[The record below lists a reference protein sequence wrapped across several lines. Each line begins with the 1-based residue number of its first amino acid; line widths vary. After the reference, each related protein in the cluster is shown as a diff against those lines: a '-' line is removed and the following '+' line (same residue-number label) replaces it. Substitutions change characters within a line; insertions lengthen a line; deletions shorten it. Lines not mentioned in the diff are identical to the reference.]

1 MRLKVAKFQSSRE
14 YKDLILTLR
23 FPLICMKEERVVF
36 FAFSILIS
44 DILVTNFCT
53 YLSYLI
59 NLPEP

>member
-1 MRLKVAKFQSSRE
+1 MRLKVAKFQSTRE

-23 FPLICMKEERVVF
+23 FPLNLYERVVF